1 MILWISVIS
10 LAISLLSF
18 LILFESSLFLL
29 MGLTHLSIMFVFS
42 KDQLLV
48 SLTFSI
54 FFFESLKNV
63 SFSHLFSLWSFIVPS
78 FYPFGVLFVLPF
90 LFPTGVKLDCLFGIL
105 FVSWSIPLLRWTSL
119 LKILLLHAID
129 FGILYFYFHLS
140 ENIYWLLF
148 WFLTQPI
155 ACSVACCLISAFF
168 GFFTFFWWL
177 VFSFTL
183 LWSEKMFAMIS
194 VFLNQFRFVLWPTM
208 WFIPENIPHALENNV
223 SSAPFGGMVCMY
235 IY

>member
-1 MILWISVIS
+1 MNFCDITCNFSSFISDFIWV
-10 LAISLLSF
+10 LSF
-18 LILFESSLFLL
+18 SFDGSNSFVNYVCLFKGPTLSFVNLFY
-29 MGLTHLSIMFVFS
+29 
-42 KDQLLV
+42 
-48 SLTFSI
+48 